1 MEYADI
7 VLRFERLLDAGKIS
21 EYIKCTVMD
30 MSNKVLEHI
39 ARKYE
44 NVREGVKSVMGGK
57 VLERDSCPGEADGR
71 GILGK
76 MRSYNS
82 SFTAK

>member
-30 MSNKVLEHI
+30 MSN
-39 ARKYE
+39 KYE